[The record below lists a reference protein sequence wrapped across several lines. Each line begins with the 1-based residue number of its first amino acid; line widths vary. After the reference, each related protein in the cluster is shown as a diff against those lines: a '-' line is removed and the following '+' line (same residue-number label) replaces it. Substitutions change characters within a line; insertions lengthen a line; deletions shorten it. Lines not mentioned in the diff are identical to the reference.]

1 MPADFCGTEGRG
13 GENTCE
19 QTLAVA
25 AILSATAWIVGMR
38 EGGRSYVRRKLFDGS
53 EVGDGCGRT
62 YVGVNHGILR
72 FPIVPLSV
80 VNSIRIYCDASRVT
94 RESSQSSPTR
104 KAEGIEQARAV
115 LPVRASKPSKCPV
128 LWVLRGRCGETKAFP
143 NPLFE
148 TRRSK
153 LKASLHERRT
163 TSLPPG
169 H

>member
-115 LPVRASKPSKCPV
+115 LIRDTVTKSSTAASYESDIVRQRSRVRHSGREELK
-128 LWVLRGRCGETKAFP
+128 RG
-143 NPLFE
+143 
-148 TRRSK
+148 TRAES
-153 LKASLHERRT
+153 
-163 TSLPPG
+163 G
-169 H
+169 